1 MRRFSWPRRDPQTLA
16 LLAMCTRVLRQI
28 SHGTAFLSRRKFV
41 LELVLEEFDLG
52 EKLLFDVFGHQ

>member
-1 MRRFSWPRRDPQTLA
+1 LAKARIHKRLA
-16 LLAMCTRVLRQI
+16 LLGHVVLGVLRQI
-28 SHGTAFLSRRKFV
+28 SHGHGLLDLGGKFV